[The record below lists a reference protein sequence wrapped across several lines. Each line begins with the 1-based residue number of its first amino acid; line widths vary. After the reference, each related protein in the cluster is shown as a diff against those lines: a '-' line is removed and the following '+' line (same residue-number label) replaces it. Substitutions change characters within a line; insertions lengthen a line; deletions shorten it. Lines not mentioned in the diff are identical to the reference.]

1 MLAEAKRQNKPVFVD
16 IYTTWCGPCKL
27 MAKQAFP
34 DAKVGEKF
42 NANFISYQIDAE
54 KGEGITVAKKCA
66 VDAYPTSLYVSGNG
80 ELIHRAVGYG
90 GIPGMLTEADK
101 AIEAAKDENP
111 LSAMEKRYE
120 AGQRDVAFLAGYLLK
135 RTTIGMPNGEAL
147 DAYLK
152 ATPEGDWMTDDNLNL
167 MAGNV
172 SSSDS
177 RAFGVLY
184 QQLPRL
190 ALNRDYRELSGRA
203 QSNLQRALQNDFRR
217 AVADKD
223 ERRLDEVVAHDIQ
236 LQSLY
241 GKLKPE
247 RLDDIRNQHKTKY
260 YLQTKNM
267 GKYRAMATALAHG
280 NLMLNADTLRQRDE
294 RQFKQVEQSL
304 AFLPDSIRNSP
315 RFKQNMP
322 MMKRS
327 ATLQVA
333 NQLNSLA
340 WTYYENMTDSKD
352 LSQALTWS
360 AKSLEYDRS
369 GMYLDTYANLLSKLG
384 RKAEAIKTQE
394 EAIANAKATGEDS
407 LGYEK
412 TLAEMKKK

>member
-1 MLAEAKRQNKPVFVD
+1 
-16 IYTTWCGPCKL
+16 

-54 KGEGITVAKKCA
+54 KGEGITVTRKYA

-80 ELIHRAVGYG
+80 ELIYRAVGYG

-407 LGYEK
+407 SGYEK